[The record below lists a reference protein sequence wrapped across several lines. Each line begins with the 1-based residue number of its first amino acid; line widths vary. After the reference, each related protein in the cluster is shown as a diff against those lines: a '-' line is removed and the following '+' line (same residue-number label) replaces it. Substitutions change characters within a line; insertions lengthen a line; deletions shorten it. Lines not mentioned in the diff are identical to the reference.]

1 MSNYTQIRLPFVHS
15 VILYAKTEK
24 QYNLKDIYEKK
35 QKSPSLKNFT
45 VKIPCRQLS
54 ILLKTSI
61 EKQ

>member
-1 MSNYTQIRLPFVHS
+1 MSNYTQMYLTFIHS
-15 VILYAKTEK
+15 AVLYAKTET
-24 QYNLKDIYEKK
+24 QYNMKDIYEKK

>member
-1 MSNYTQIRLPFVHS
+1 MSIYNQMYLTFIHS
-15 VILYAKTEK
+15 AVLYAKTEK
-24 QYNLKDIYEKK
+24 QYNMKDIYEKN
-35 QKSPSLKNFT
+35 KSLQHGKKFT